1 MKQEFQNFD
10 DDNLEVINND
20 IYVHTSHVDTTIN
33 EQHIIIDTFK
43 NADTVYVETQIFDEE
58 IRIIEK
64 VLDRPDFGKS
74 AVSILV
80 LVFVIYTII
89 RKWKKNG

>member
-1 MKQEFQNFD
+1 MSD
-10 DDNLEVINND
+10 TT
-20 IYVHTSHVDTTIN
+20 YHVNHCDTTIN
-33 EQHIIIDTFK
+33 EQHIIIDTFVSR
-43 NADTVYVETQIFDEE
+43 DTVYVEKQIFEEE

-80 LVFVIYTII
+80 LVFVLYTIVK
-89 RKWKKNG
+89 KWKKNDTESKK